1 MVSIYGLTAKRARY
15 GCVAGEVGE
24 RSSFRRINSG
34 ILLLEYQLHHIQFDS
49 IFQSLTIDFDSL
61 PSFATPDP
69 ANKLPLGY
77 RPWPSFSKASYY
89 PTILNA
95 VAGPI
100 KKVQCLNEKRQTSKL
115 FHPETCA
122 STTNTGSSAVTGS
135 GATSDS
141 TAPRSTESARRV
153 V

>member
-24 RSSFRRINSG
+24 KSLFRRINSG

-89 PTILNA
+89 PTILYVSLRLKVEVTPELTHPQERGRWSYQKGPVFEREATGKCSTSGIQA
-95 VAGPI
+95 VG
-100 KKVQCLNEKRQTSKL
+100 R
-115 FHPETCA
+115 
-122 STTNTGSSAVTGS
+122 
-135 GATSDS
+135 
-141 TAPRSTESARRV
+141 
-153 V
+153 

>member
-69 ANKLPLGY
+69 ANNLPLGY
-77 RPWPSFSKASYY
+77 RPWPSLSKASYY
-89 PTILNA
+89 PTILY
-95 VAGPI
+95 V
-100 KKVQCLNEKRQTSKL
+100 S
-115 FHPETCA
+115 
-122 STTNTGSSAVTGS
+122 
-135 GATSDS
+135 
-141 TAPRSTESARRV
+141 
-153 V
+153 